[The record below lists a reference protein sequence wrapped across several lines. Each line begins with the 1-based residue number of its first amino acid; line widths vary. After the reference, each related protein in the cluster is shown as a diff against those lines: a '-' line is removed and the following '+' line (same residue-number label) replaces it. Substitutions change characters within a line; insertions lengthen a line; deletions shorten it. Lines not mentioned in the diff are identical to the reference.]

1 MSPFTSTRVAFE
13 NPTTPDNLRKMTPRL
28 VEAAALL
35 EPLAPLKAICYS
47 CTAASVVIGD
57 DEVTAAIR
65 QSAGNV
71 PVVTPAG
78 AARQAF
84 SALGVR
90 RLAILTPYTIATS
103 QPMAA
108 YFAGHGMDIV
118 SFECLGL
125 DDDRDMAR
133 VSDESIINA
142 AIAADRLGAEA
153 LFLSCTGLPAINVI
167 AEIERRIGKPVVSS
181 NQASAWA
188 MTRLGGFHDHKPV
201 EFGRLFDCAL
211 PGAAFRG
218 SRMSQQPPFVG
229 PRRDRAGADGDCRH
243 GAADVGQF
251 VADTLGSA
259 WPAGASQAGTHAGDR
274 QLQAARRDQCC
285 CFPLR

>member
-1 MSPFTSTRVAFE
+1 MSTEMVKLSKEPVRFNDREATARFGLIALATDMTSERDLYRQLPQDHVAIHVTRVAFE

-211 PGAAFRG
+211 PGAAFG
-218 SRMSQQPPFVG
+218 E
-229 PRRDRAGADGDCRH
+229 
-243 GAADVGQF
+243 AA
-251 VADTLGSA
+251 
-259 WPAGASQAGTHAGDR
+259 
-274 QLQAARRDQCC
+274 
-285 CFPLR
+285 